1 MVAIEVT
8 MSGDHARRPR
18 RGRRRLPRRRQHNR
32 PHPARL
38 VGYAVIGQ
46 ILEISHFFS
55 CCTADLQTNKDGN
68 KLYNNNMKIAKL
80 KDLASHVSQIRILYS
95 YTRLLQVHLHF
106 LFLRPRLRPLPEA
119 RAAQEAQERPR

>member
-1 MVAIEVT
+1 

-55 CCTADLQTNKDGN
+55 CTADLQTNKDGN
-68 KLYNNNMKIAKL
+68 KLYNNNRKIAKI
-80 KDLASHVSQIRILYS
+80 KDLAKDFGESCITDPDI

-119 RAAQEAQERPR
+119 RAAREAQERPR